1 MYTLTEIHALIS
13 NGFEYRLPDIIMAS
27 INELSGQVG
36 APNYVKTPVFT
47 KRNVDFSKERE
58 RDKDKKKKYP
68 KKKKQEDKGGSDN
81 WNRVITPFNATKL
94 EKSTGLKKN
103 TDDIRL
109 QLNKLTDKNY
119 IDIRK
124 LIYDVLDGIDEVD
137 FDANI
142 LSNIIFD
149 LASSNRFYSNTYAQ
163 LFADLMTRY
172 EYMKPAF
179 ENSIQSYTVMFD
191 DIKYVEPNDNYEE
204 FCEINKINEKRKST
218 SMFFVNMMKNNIIAR
233 ERIISFLLILLNKF
247 EEFIHLPDKKNEVN
261 EICENFG
268 ILFDPK
274 EDYTNDA
281 KINDLIISEYLTKVA
296 KSKVSD
302 YKSFTNKTKF
312 KIMDLLGI

>member
-1 MYTLTEIHALIS
+1 M
-13 NGFEYRLPDIIMAS
+13 
-27 INELSGQVG
+27 
-36 APNYVKTPVFT
+36 
-47 KRNVDFSKERE
+47 
-58 RDKDKKKKYP
+58 
-68 KKKKQEDKGGSDN
+68 
-81 WNRVITPFNATKL
+81 ITPFNATKL